1 MLLLGVRAAARRG
14 VTINSHGGG
23 WREGEPLRR
32 PFNLSDMSLA
42 SHTAIGDAFVGEDP
56 RIERILER
64 VKVGFDQ
71 VTRQPRYQDLP
82 VYDALR
88 RLGARE
94 DAWRSIPIE
103 EEILV
108 LCSYDREYFDT
119 WNSLRRRVKEA
130 LSEQGILSAV
140 VRLLDVA
147 TPQLVSQALY
157 ERVRRCAGC
166 IADWTRSSPSTFFEL
181 GVRLAVSPWSVVQ
194 IVDQDWLAIEGQ
206 REAPREQLT
215 LMRSLLSP
223 LAYSDIENGDLAD
236 RVASQLVDLRS
247 MMTGSTGHRIRQV
260 VAAGIALTERVLPS
274 VYEDLSNEAD
284 ALDHHTRVR
293 DNVPQTLFYEVTDL
307 KEDQEKAA
315 RERRLAAWLYL
326 EHRVSA
332 GDLDDGD
339 QRKSL
344 WRLLGELV
352 ASDLFLS
359 EAEADQ
365 DLALE
370 ISERLA

>member
-1 MLLLGVRAAARRG
+1 
-14 VTINSHGGG
+14 
-23 WREGEPLRR
+23 
-32 PFNLSDMSLA
+32 
-42 SHTAIGDAFVGEDP
+42 
-56 RIERILER
+56 
-64 VKVGFDQ
+64 
-71 VTRQPRYQDLP
+71 
-82 VYDALR
+82 
-88 RLGARE
+88 
-94 DAWRSIPIE
+94 
-103 EEILV
+103 
-108 LCSYDREYFDT
+108 
-119 WNSLRRRVKEA
+119 
-130 LSEQGILSAV
+130 
-140 VRLLDVA
+140 
-147 TPQLVSQALY
+147 
-157 ERVRRCAGC
+157 
-166 IADWTRSSPSTFFEL
+166 
-181 GVRLAVSPWSVVQ
+181 
-194 IVDQDWLAIEGQ
+194 
-206 REAPREQLT
+206 
-215 LMRSLLSP
+215 
-223 LAYSDIENGDLAD
+223 
-236 RVASQLVDLRS
+236 LVDLRS